1 MSTSRHQP
9 ASSEPARPT
18 ARISSSSCERSAP
31 TLAAADASAL
41 ANAAWN
47 GFEIRPTVPAD
58 AELIVAALAYTS
70 SETYY
75 RRFHVAKRQFTRNE
89 LTNLTEVDGTTHV
102 ALVAIEPAQPA
113 RSGPIGGAQPARL
126 AAEARFCIDPSDSR
140 EGELG
145 ICVHDPFRRQRL
157 GAEMLRRLCACAASR
172 GVTRLR
178 AIVQSDNIPMRALLY
193 HVFPDTRVE
202 ARYEGEIDYLLPV
215 WSLLQGERLN
225 ARTEALYHSPC
236 PSRSVGTRERQTAGR
251 RGQALASGS
260 RNAVTV
266 AGAIRATAVKPAA
279 WQRSAYAS

>member
-18 ARISSSSCERSAP
+18 LRISSSGSERSACA
-31 TLAAADASAL
+31 LAATDASLL
-41 ANAAWN
+41 AHAAWN
-47 GFEIRPTVPAD
+47 SFEIRPIVPAD

-75 RRFHVAKRQFTRNE
+75 RRFHAAKRQFSRNE
-89 LTNLTEVDGTTHV
+89 LTYLTEVDGTTHV
-102 ALVAIEPAQPA
+102 ALVAIEP
-113 RSGPIGGAQPARL
+113 AQPARL

-157 GAEMLRRLCACAASR
+157 GAEMLCRLCACAASR

-178 AIVQSDNIPMRALLY
+178 AIVQSDNSPMRALLY
-193 HVFPDTRVE
+193 HVCPDTRVE

-215 WSLLQGERLN
+215 RSLIQRERIS
-225 ARTEALYHSPC
+225 ARTEALCHPPG
-236 PSRSVGTRERQTAGR
+236 PSRTAEMCE
-251 RGQALASGS
+251 
-260 RNAVTV
+260 T
-266 AGAIRATAVKPAA
+266 
-279 WQRSAYAS
+279 